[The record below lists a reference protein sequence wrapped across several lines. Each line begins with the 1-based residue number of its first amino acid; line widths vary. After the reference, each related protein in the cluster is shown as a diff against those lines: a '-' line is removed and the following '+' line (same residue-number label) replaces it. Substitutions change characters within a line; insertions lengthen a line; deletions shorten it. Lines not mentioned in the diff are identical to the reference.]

1 MWRSTTGGL
10 GEYQRGG
17 KIITGG
23 LRGRANWIRS
33 SAWRANGASA
43 RIGWCGMRTGFSS
56 WRRRVGTMRRRRQGG
71 GVGKAGWADGDRVP
85 GARGAMARDRR
96 SGEAGDPAK
105 QGPFNRES
113 GQAEV
118 GAAGGSSLAGGGA
131 AAEGQQ
137 SVGAGSRQGAVV
149 GLALRFALNARPAGS
164 QGCAPGKAHE
174 KNKNHKKGT
183 LLMS

>member
-1 MWRSTTGGL
+1 
-10 GEYQRGG
+10 
-17 KIITGG
+17 
-23 LRGRANWIRS
+23 
-33 SAWRANGASA
+33 
-43 RIGWCGMRTGFSS
+43 
-56 WRRRVGTMRRRRQGG
+56 
-71 GVGKAGWADGDRVP
+71 
-85 GARGAMARDRR
+85 MARDRR

-174 KNKNHKKGT
+174 KNKNRKTKERQKNKNHKKGT